1 MQKIK
6 PEALA
11 SAISKMK
18 EMDQVQV
25 EKVIDEIN
33 SGQPNLLTSVLV
45 QQRMGNTLEQL
56 EALLN
61 ILIVVYLTLKYSNI
75 VINTITEAE
84 QEKQLRLYSEHIHTI
99 DSLHGRAK
107 SKAIKKYFGKCSEKI
122 LLAYVTNEMVL
133 AGFTNIPTEN
143 GKYLVMTGINI
154 VNCIS
159 EAIRMKQYH

>member
-11 SAISKMK
+11 SAIRKMK

-33 SGQPNLLTSVLV
+33 SEQPNLLTSVLV
-45 QQRMGNTLEQL
+45 QHRMGNTLEQL

-61 ILIVVYLTLKYSNI
+61 ILIVVYLALKYSNI

-99 DSLHGRAK
+99 DGLHGRPR
-107 SKAIKKYFGKCSEKI
+107 SKAIKKYSGKCSEKI

-133 AGFTNIPTEN
+133 AGFTNLPTEN